1 RWLAIII
8 LSLIAKP
15 SVELTVRSTPQY
27 LAQRGF
33 AYESLRVTE
42 LTGGVSNI
50 VLLVEHA
57 GGRFVLK
64 QALPRLR
71 VEQEWF
77 SDMRRIFQESAAL
90 RLLAPKL
97 PPGSIP
103 SVLFEDPEN
112 YAFAMSAAPDGSESW
127 KACLLRNE
135 PNSRIAEHVGEI
147 LGTLMRESW
156 NSQELA
162 AQFGDLT
169 IFEELRLDPYY
180 GRMIALYPDL
190 AAHFEALIEDCR
202 TRRVCLVHG
211 DWSPKNILVHDS
223 HAIAIDFEVI
233 HFGDPS
239 FDAAFLLNHL
249 LLKTFYGIK
258 AAPLLAEVFWTSL
271 RGTMPDAPWFEKA
284 TLAHLGGLLLA
295 RMDGKSP
302 AEYIRDPK
310 LKQRIRLFARELIVN
325 PPASIAEV
333 WSRYAAK
340 H

>member
-1 RWLAIII
+1 M
-8 LSLIAKP
+8 IAKP
-15 SVELTVRSTPQY
+15 SVELTVQSTPQY
-27 LAQRGF
+27 LANRGF
-33 AYESLRVTE
+33 VPESLRVTE

-57 GGRFVLK
+57 DGRFVLK
-64 QALPRLR
+64 QALPQLR

-97 PPGSIP
+97 PAGSVP
-103 SVLFEDPEN
+103 NVLFEDQGN
-112 YAFAMSAAPDGSESW
+112 YAFAMSAAPEGSESW

-135 PNSRIAEHVGEI
+135 ANPRIAERAGEI
-147 LGTLMRESW
+147 LGALMRESW
-156 NSQELA
+156 NSPELA

-169 IFEELRLDPYY
+169 IFDQLRLDPYY

-190 AAHFEALIEDCR
+190 AAHFEALIENCQ

-211 DWSPKNILVHDS
+211 DWSPKNILVHGS
-223 HAIAIDFEVI
+223 NAIAIDFEVI

-249 LLKTFYGIK
+249 LLKTFYGIE
-258 AAPLLAEVFWTSL
+258 AAPLLAERFWASL
-271 RGTMPDAPWFEKA
+271 RSAMPEALWFERA
-284 TLAHLGGLLLA
+284 TLEHLGGLLLA

-302 AEYIRDPK
+302 AEYIRDPE
-310 LKQRIRLFARELIVN
+310 LKQRIRLFARDLIVN
-325 PPASIAEV
+325 PPKSIAEV
-333 WSRYAAK
+333 WSRYATK
-340 H
+340 Y